1 MRTTTANPNDIAEI
15 VEGLRH
21 RLGGEDPSDAPSQ
34 EAAGAW
40 PADPKVTGERSMARH
55 AKNKPAAVRMA
66 ADLGRRP
73 EVAVP
78 VAIAV
83 VAAGVGIGL
92 AARK

>member
-21 RLGGEDPSDAPSQ
+21 RLGGDEPADAPSQ
-34 EAAGAW
+34 DAGAW
-40 PADPKVTGERSMARH
+40 PADPKATGERSMARH